1 MKNISG
7 YNQRTKGAHMK
18 NNDTRKS
25 DTEIVVV
32 NNFDGQDITKLLAE
46 VVAKRIAEEIK
57 KDTSKCA

>member
-7 YNQRTKGAHMK
+7 YNQRTKGAHM

-32 NNFDGQDITKLLAE
+32 NNFGGQDMTKLLAE
-46 VVAKRIAEEIK
+46 VIAKTIAEEIK
-57 KDTSKCA
+57 KDTAQCA

>member
-1 MKNISG
+1 
-7 YNQRTKGAHMK
+7 MK

-32 NNFDGQDITKLLAE
+32 NNFDVQDITKLLAD
-46 VVAKRIAEEIK
+46 VVAKRITEEIR

>member
-1 MKNISG
+1 MNKSMNS
-7 YNQRTKGAHMK
+7 RTKGANMK

-32 NNFDGQDITKLLAE
+32 NNFGGQDITKLLAE